1 MTLNVGNM
9 VAGFQASCRSECF
22 TDCRWSTGISHH
34 ITTISRGIEIYRQ
47 KKKPLMMSGVKGQSG
62 RRPRQGNRSSLVR
75 EAETSTCTQTQP
87 PPHPPKISRWVR
99 GDPDKCKV
107 LIRPNQNR
115 AHHLWVEMR
124 LESEVIFGAPLG
136 NRRKKKKKNPFVP
149 EKRLVASAR
158 NNSCVP
164 PHTMTPSLSN
174 LDNIAGACWCGS
186 ALGDPSTTW
195 PISLMME
202 IDYSRA

>member
-1 MTLNVGNM
+1 MVGDHGK
-9 VAGFQASCRSECF
+9 A
-22 TDCRWSTGISHH
+22 TGAHWC
-34 ITTISRGIEIYRQ
+34 TRRRRARARR
-47 KKKPLMMSGVKGQSG
+47 
-62 RRPRQGNRSSLVR
+62 RRP
-75 EAETSTCTQTQP
+75 P
-87 PPHPPKISRWVR
+87 PQISRWVR

-136 NRRKKKKKNPFVP
+136 NRRKEKKKNPFVP
-149 EKRLVASAR
+149 EKRLVVSAR

-174 LDNIAGACWCGS
+174 LENIAGACWCGS
-186 ALGDPSTTW
+186 ALGDLATTW
-195 PISLMME
+195 PMSLMME